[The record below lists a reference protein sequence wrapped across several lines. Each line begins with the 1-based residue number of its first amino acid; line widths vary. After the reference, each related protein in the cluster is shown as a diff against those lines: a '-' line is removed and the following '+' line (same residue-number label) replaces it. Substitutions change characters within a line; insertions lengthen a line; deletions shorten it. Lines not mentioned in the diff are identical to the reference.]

1 MGVQMQT
8 QVWGDKVFSPVTKAI
23 QAERDR
29 QHQKGLADARNAL
42 DQQRI
47 NNQKSY
53 QDGMLENQKNLLD
66 MIQIPQA
73 QRQEEVYQQKLTDD
87 AAIDKDT
94 ARRINQDK
102 SMRHYNEAIKDVSGK
117 WYVPNTNKGWQ
128 KLNPLSWFLTEE
140 DMRNQISAPIYEPQI
155 DPNVSSH
162 INRAILN
169 SVRIGPGTHDEDL
182 MFQGGIK

>member
-73 QRQEEVYQQKLTDD
+73 QRQEEAYQQKLTDD

-102 SMRHYNEAIKDVSGK
+102 SRRHYNEAI
-117 WYVPNTNKGWQ
+117 
-128 KLNPLSWFLTEE
+128 
-140 DMRNQISAPIYEPQI
+140 
-155 DPNVSSH
+155 
-162 INRAILN
+162 
-169 SVRIGPGTHDEDL
+169 
-182 MFQGGIK
+182 